1 MWVYSLGSIGGSDSY
16 DHDDYDGKNDE
27 CDISSR
33 DDDNNDNSSDNKYC
47 LIVKCERC
55 IFVLN

>member
-1 MWVYSLGSIGGSDSY
+1 MNIYYISLECVRKKYTYISL
-16 DHDDYDGKNDE
+16 E